1 MTGDRLGIVLADDSA
16 LIRDGIAGLLERQG
30 FDIVARVADADTLVA
45 CVDDLASGGRMPD
58 LLVTD
63 VRMPPTLTRDGLVA
77 ALTLRSRHPALAI
90 VVLSQYVSPAYARRL
105 FAMPSRSGTGYLLK
119 DRVSDVA
126 AFTTSLR
133 VVADGGVVVDP
144 DVTRAMMHSQNN
156 GLDAL
161 TPREL
166 EVLEAMARGLS
177 NTQIAE
183 ELVVSTAAVA
193 KHVAGIFTKLDLQAG
208 EENRRVRAILAY
220 LTASG

>member
-166 EVLEAMARGLS
+166 EVISLAATGLGNRELARTMRVSEATVKTHLHR
-177 NTQIAE
+177 
-183 ELVVSTAAVA
+183 
-193 KHVAGIFTKLDLQAG
+193 IFTKLDVDSRQA
-208 EENRRVRAILAY
+208 AIAAAVGRGLIRF
-220 LTASG
+220 